1 MVLSRCNTWDFQTI
15 GRKKKCG
22 KSKKMT
28 KKVLYIE
35 KSCIFAPALREGF
48 SLMQNIDNKPFR
60 RAFGSILEGRFPF
73 YMVRNNGFSFQNS
86 ML

>member
-1 MVLSRCNTWDFQTI
+1 MVLSLCNTWDFQTI

-28 KKVLYIE
+28 KKVFYIE
-35 KSCIFAPALREGF
+35 KSCTFATSLREKL
-48 SLMQNIDNKPFR
+48 SLMQHVDNKPFR

-73 YMVRNNGFSFQNS
+73 YMVRYDGFSFQNS